1 MPIETF
7 LSIATLSAFIW
18 ALRFLVPKALKS
30 GDGMAVTCSVL
41 MAILALLLWL
51 LIGIGARSTEGS
63 RSSAMV
69 PLRVSERAARVKAAR
84 VRPRRPL
91 RALSPWRR

>member
-51 LIGIGARSTEGS
+51 LIGIGARSREGPFVGDGAGTPS
-63 RSSAMV
+63 
-69 PLRVSERAARVKAAR
+69 SERAARVKVAR

>member
-1 MPIETF
+1 MPIETV

-51 LIGIGARSTEGS
+51 LIGIGARS
-63 RSSAMV
+63 R
-69 PLRVSERAARVKAAR
+69 
-84 VRPRRPL
+84 
-91 RALSPWRR
+91 